1 MTNPMNRNDFITALE
16 HNGIS
21 LDESRLAEVN
31 YYYNLWQDTMKQDLK
46 MRHPHDF
53 DAFVTWLRK
62 Q

>member
-1 MTNPMNRNDFITALE
+1 MNRSEFLTKLE
-16 HNGIS
+16 QHGIS
-21 LDESRLAEVN
+21 LDESRMHEVN
-31 YYYNLWQDTMKQDLK
+31 YYYNLWQDTMKHDLK

>member
-1 MTNPMNRNDFITALE
+1 MNRSEFITKLE
-16 HNGIS
+16 QHGIS
-21 LDESRLAEVN
+21 LDDSRMHEVN